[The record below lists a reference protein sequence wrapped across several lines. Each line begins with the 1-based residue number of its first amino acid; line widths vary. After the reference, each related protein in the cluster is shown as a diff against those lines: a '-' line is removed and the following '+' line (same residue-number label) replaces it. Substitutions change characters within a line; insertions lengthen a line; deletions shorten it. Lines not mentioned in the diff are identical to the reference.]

1 MKHLKKYNE
10 TTNAFTHDPDMELI
24 KDIILELKQE
34 YSNLEGVIVNRNSS
48 VGDDV
53 YTEIKLSPLPIIN
66 ESCTKIVNIEKRMK
80 FFNLVIECAKRLE
93 DALDRKVII
102 ENLFHESLGTVQE
115 KTINILI
122 NDIKY
127 KGVKWK

>member
-10 TTNAFTHDPDMELI
+10 TNAFTHDPDLELI
-24 KDIILELKQE
+24 KDIILELKHE
-34 YSNLEGVIVNRNSS
+34 YSNLEGVVVNRD

-66 ESCTKIVNIEKRMK
+66 ENCIKIVNIEKKMK

-93 DALDRKVII
+93 EALDRKVVI

-115 KTINILI
+115 KTINIMI
-122 NDIKY
+122 DDIKN

>member
-10 TTNAFTHDPDMELI
+10 TTNTFTHDPDMELI

-34 YSNLEGVIVNRNSS
+34 YSNLEGVIVNRN
-48 VGDDV
+48 VGDYI
-53 YTEIKLSPLPIIN
+53 YTEIKLSPLPIFN
-66 ESCTKIVNIEKRMK
+66 ENCIKIANIEKRMK

-115 KTINILI
+115 KTINIMI
-122 NDIKY
+122 DDIKN